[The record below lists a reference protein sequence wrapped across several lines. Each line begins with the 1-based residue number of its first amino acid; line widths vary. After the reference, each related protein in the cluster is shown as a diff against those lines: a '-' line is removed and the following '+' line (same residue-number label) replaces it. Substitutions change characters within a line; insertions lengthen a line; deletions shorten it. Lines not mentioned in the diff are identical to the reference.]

1 MADQVERAETFKALH
16 VQGDPLII
24 YNVWDAGSA
33 VAVASVGAKAIAT
46 GGHGVAEAH
55 GFEDGEQIPL
65 ELVLAN
71 AARITNSIDV
81 PFSMD
86 IDSGYGQTPDD
97 VRKTVLRVIETG
109 VVGINIEDKLL
120 GLSEIRSTEE
130 QAERIRAID

>member
-71 AARITNSIDV
+71 AARITNSID
-81 PFSMD
+81 
-86 IDSGYGQTPDD
+86 
-97 VRKTVLRVIETG
+97 
-109 VVGINIEDKLL
+109 
-120 GLSEIRSTEE
+120 
-130 QAERIRAID
+130 ERLF